1 MSPGLAVSAAEQAVQ
16 GQLAVMEQ
24 LVMDVT
30 QDEEVYQQAFPHT
43 SPICL
48 ATISCR
54 YRTAMP
60 YQEAVSSVNLMR
72 LPLVRCAAHG
82 R

>member
-1 MSPGLAVSAAEQAVQ
+1 MRLVLKTAGTWYAGHPMSPGVAVGAAEQAVQ
-16 GQLAVMEQ
+16 GQLAVTEQ

-48 ATISCR
+48 AAISCR
-54 YRTAMP
+54 
-60 YQEAVSSVNLMR
+60 
-72 LPLVRCAAHG
+72 
-82 R
+82 